1 MSSNLQLYVCEPQS
15 VVAPSGECLWGRG
28 RNGVVCRWN
37 CVVHSWPP
45 RSFTTTF
52 TFTMYRTLLCIR
64 AVKTVYKNTPD
75 SGLFYDLLITN
86 VLNWSDLDE
95 TWLWRIIMTN
105 LQRPMQHKL
114 ATLYQNSQWYYI
126 QSNWREGYVEQ
137 MWLQVGFESRKC
149 PR

>member
-86 VLNWSDLDE
+86 VLNWSDLEDMAVTYNNDKFTE
-95 TWLWRIIMTN
+95 AYAA
-105 LQRPMQHKL
+105 Q